1 MLVLMVLLLP
11 GRIGFA
17 PSFLALTLYS
27 VLPIVA
33 NTVVGIRGVEPVLIE
48 AARGLG
54 MSNRQMLL
62 RVELPL
68 AAPVI
73 LGGVR
78 TATVLVVGTATLVT
92 PVGGRSVGNYIFVG
106 LQSADYLTVVFG
118 CVMAG
123 ALAVALDQV
132 VHLLDLAAQRRER
145 RLAWAGIAGLVLA
158 AAGSLYYPASR
169 SIDLRANPARIAS
182 GPFTE
187 QHILNEVLARLVVAA
202 GFRPDQRPGMS
213 EGLQFKGLVNDQI
226 DCMINYSG
234 NLWTLVMQQKEI
246 IDPEETVKRIKDYLL
261 QRHGVVCLGSLGFE
275 NNYALAM
282 PQRDRRP
289 EEFKTV
295 RTLAEMAE
303 AVRRS
308 RRPLRVGGDMQFF
321 ERPEWGRLKEVHR
334 LDDEC
339 FITTPMGPELMYDA
353 VVDGQVDA
361 IVAYSSDGRIPAY
374 RLEVLDDT
382 QRALPK
388 YQALLLVSRRAARNA
403 RLVESLLP
411 LIGAIRQEDMQQAN
425 RQVDVKKQLA
435 RTAAAELLTKVK

>member
-1 MLVLMVLLLP
+1 
-11 GRIGFA
+11 
-17 PSFLALTLYS
+17 
-27 VLPIVA
+27 
-33 NTVVGIRGVEPVLIE
+33 
-48 AARGLG
+48 
-54 MSNRQMLL
+54 
-62 RVELPL
+62 
-68 AAPVI
+68 
-73 LGGVR
+73 
-78 TATVLVVGTATLVT
+78 
-92 PVGGRSVGNYIFVG
+92 
-106 LQSADYLTVVFG
+106 
-118 CVMAG
+118 
-123 ALAVALDQV
+123 
-132 VHLLDLAAQRRER
+132 
-145 RLAWAGIAGLVLA
+145 
-158 AAGSLYYPASR
+158 
-169 SIDLRANPARIAS
+169 LRANPARIAS